1 MQQLKKRKYVFALSA
16 ALLIAL
22 LSSCGGGSDKT
33 SDETNG
39 SPVLVATPSLRNM
52 NNYLQLNA
60 NTIFQKKEIVRATF
74 QGFIV
79 KFFKKIGDGV
89 NAGDEILQIQTKESS
104 ADGKMD
110 INLGKDSIKGK
121 DSFKGIVTIRAK
133 TSGVFTEQNHNIGD
147 FVTDGEQI
155 AVISDPSSI
164 VIQLNVPYQFVSSV
178 KLGSAC
184 AIDLPDGKSMSGII
198 SKVLPSVD
206 QASQTQTYLIRLS
219 QSGNLPENL
228 NVIVKIPVQSFSNAL
243 TVPKLALMTDETQSK
258 FWVMKLINDSTAVK
272 VIVGKGIE
280 NDSVVQLLDNNL
292 TKDDRIVSEGA
303 FGLPDTAKVLIRK

>member
-1 MQQLKKRKYVFALSA
+1 MRRFKKMKYVFVLSA
-16 ALLIAL
+16 ALLLVI

-33 SDETNG
+33 SDETSG
-39 SPVLVATPSLRNM
+39 SPVLVVTPSLKNM

-79 KFFKKIGDGV
+79 RFFKKIGEGV
-89 NAGDEILQIQTKESS
+89 NAGDEILHIQTKESS

-121 DSFKGIVTIRAK
+121 GSFKGIVTVRTK
-133 TSGVFTEQNHNIGD
+133 TSGVFTEQDHNIGD

-155 AVISDPSSI
+155 AIISDPSSI
-164 VIQLNVPYQFVSSV
+164 VVQLNVPYQFVSSV

-198 SKVLPSVD
+198 SKALPSVD

-219 QSGNLPENL
+219 QTGNVPENL
-228 NVIVKIPVQSFSNAL
+228 NVIVKIPVQTFSNAL
-243 TVPKLALMTDETQSK
+243 TVPKSALMTDETQSK

-272 VIVGKGIE
+272 VNVGKGIE
-280 NDSVVQLLDNNL
+280 NNSVVQLLDNNL

>member
-1 MQQLKKRKYVFALSA
+1 MKHLKKRKYVFALSA
-16 ALLIAL
+16 ALFLTL
-22 LSSCGGGSDKT
+22 LSACGGGNGKT
-33 SDETNG
+33 SDETSG
-39 SPVLVATPSLRNM
+39 SPVLVITPSLKNM

-79 KFFKKIGDGV
+79 KFFKKIGDRI

-110 INLGKDSIKGK
+110 INLGKDSNKGK
-121 DSFKGIVTIRAK
+121 DSFKGIVTIRTK

-155 AVISDPSSI
+155 AVISDPSSL
-164 VIQLNVPYQFVSSV
+164 VIQLNVPFQFVSSV

-184 AIDLPDGKSMSGII
+184 VINLPDGKSMNGII
-198 SKVLPSVD
+198 NKVLPSVD
-206 QASQTQTYLIRLS
+206 LTSQTQTYLIQLS
-219 QSGNLPENL
+219 QPGNLPENL

-243 TVPKLALMTDETQSK
+243 TVPKSALMTDETQSK

-272 VIVGKGIE
+272 VNVAKGIE
-280 NDSVVQLLDNNL
+280 NDSLVQLLGSNL
-292 TKDDRIVSEGA
+292 TKNDRIVSEGA